1 MQNIKNFYQNVLD
14 QLLVLR
20 LPDVTKIAFQCNDEL
35 WLSIPQNN
43 PLYNLM
49 NHYYQLS
56 SSSSSTST
64 STSYSNYD
72 DLQTLLLLILGCA
85 VQCEHKEIFIEKIK
99 QLDISAQHSIVE
111 CIQQITDNPES
122 VFLLSEWNIPPD
134 DENEKERLYMIMVG
148 LINRL
153 TNERDQLYQRVVDL
167 SCEML
172 SLSIQANTDQ
182 SSSNSSLLQL
192 QNTSVN
198 HCDQKSH
205 YLVELADCKSKLRRL
220 QQELEEKNEIITELK
235 EVIEQNKEFYNK
247 LRHDNLE
254 LTQEARTA
262 KAYRDEIDVLNE
274 RCRKI
279 DRLEAEVQR
288 YRDKMN
294 ELDYCKTRV
303 EELREDN
310 RILGETK
317 TMLEDQLEASRKRAE
332 KIPELEEKIL
342 KLTTHSN
349 ELNLQRELDKNQME
363 RLIEEI
369 SHLRLEKKFTNEE
382 LNRVQQEL
390 TDLRTQMRLN
400 HETMMKNEEGNL
412 YDQINQ
418 DASKRLLKLEHENK
432 KLQTM
437 VEDYQNNYIDV
448 DSVLS
453 LFKNIDAIA
462 MNTNVSSSETD
473 NNTESGYDSNVKSK
487 IEKLSQIKEWIG
499 RINLNCVQ
507 LKTVEMEK
515 TVLEK
520 DNDEMKMKI

>member
-1 MQNIKNFYQNVLD
+1 S
-14 QLLVLR
+14 
-20 LPDVTKIAFQCNDEL
+20 TTATT
-35 WLSIPQNN
+35 
-43 PLYNLM
+43 
-49 NHYYQLS
+49 
-56 SSSSSTST
+56 TST
-64 STSYSNYD
+64 YD

-99 QLDISAQHSIVE
+99 QLDISVQHSIVE

-122 VFLLSEWNIPPD
+122 VFLMSEWNIPPD
-134 DENEKERLYMIMVG
+134 DENEKERLYMIMVD

-172 SLSIQANTDQ
+172 SLTIQANTVSFDQ
-182 SSSNSSLLQL
+182 SSNSSL

-205 YLVELADCKSKLRRL
+205 YLVELADVKSKLRRL

-317 TMLEDQLEASRKRAE
+317 TMLEDQLEASRKRVE

-342 KLTTHSN
+342 KLTTHGN
-349 ELNLQRELDKNQME
+349 ELNLQQELDKNQIE

-369 SHLRLEKKFTNEE
+369 SHLRLEKKFANEE

-390 TDLRTQMRLN
+390 TDIRAQMRLN

-462 MNTNVSSSETD
+462 MNNCTSDPE
-473 NNTESGYDSNVKSK
+473 NTLESGYDSNVKS
-487 IEKLSQIKEWIG
+487 
-499 RINLNCVQ
+499 
-507 LKTVEMEK
+507 
-515 TVLEK
+515 
-520 DNDEMKMKI
+520 